1 MKKKLLVVMISAIMG
16 LQLVGCGGSSD
27 AASQTASSDNSKSV
41 TEEKSKD
48 VDDDTLS
55 SDVSEVYLE
64 VKEEYSEV
72 AENKKMDEWKE
83 TKDEALR
90 DLDEIKQMTPETD
103 KTINDAIADIQDLI
117 GKYQNALDG
126 KGADPTAI
134 QNLES
139 EIEELLFNK

>member
-1 MKKKLLVVMISAIMG
+1 MKKKLLVVLISAIMG

-27 AASQTASSDNSKSV
+27 ATNQTTSSDNSTV
-41 TEEKSKD
+41 TDEKSKV

-55 SDVSEVYLE
+55 NEVAEVYLD
-64 VKEEYSEV
+64 VKEEYLEV
-72 AENKKMDEWKE
+72 AQNKQMDEWNEAKA
-83 TKDEALR
+83 EALR

-103 KTINDAIADIQDLI
+103 KTINDSIADIQELI
-117 GKYQNALDG
+117 GKYQDALDG

-139 EIEELLFNK
+139 EIQELLFNK